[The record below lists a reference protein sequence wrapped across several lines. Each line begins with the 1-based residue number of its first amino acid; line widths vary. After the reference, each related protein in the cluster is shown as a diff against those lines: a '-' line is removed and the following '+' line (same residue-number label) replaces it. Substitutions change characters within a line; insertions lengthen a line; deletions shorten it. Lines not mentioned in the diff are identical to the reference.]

1 MQVKCTSCGASQ
13 NISQAQNCDF
23 CGNVIELESA
33 KNNYQSF
40 LNGESGNLMA
50 MAETAI
56 EATNWEE
63 ALQYFNRVLE
73 KDITNSDAWLGKGI
87 AIVYTSKIGDI
98 KITEAIAYWKNAL
111 KHAPNQEAMGKRVA
125 KEINSV
131 VNAFYPSLENHF
143 IQFKDL
149 DNSYGE
155 LVAKFVILEKAIDY
169 ATKLDSTNIKYCE
182 TGYALCSRVI
192 QIPKQYALADES
204 AAWAQGIIGAVQQNK
219 YKTQDAVQQRNKAKA
234 MQEEINKAAL
244 IINKLVEKY
253 QALIKNIDPNYSHK
267 VDNDGDEIIKLLIQ
281 GKKLAAVKLQKELTG
296 MGLKESKEYVEQLAK
311 ENNLEGVV
319 ASNGKGGCF
328 IATAAMGDYD
338 HPVVCDLRF
347 FRDNWLLKRNWGVN
361 FTNWYYTYGPKA
373 ATVIEKSIFLRKL
386 IYICILKPLQII
398 TKKLR

>member
-23 CGNVIELESA
+23 CGNLIELESA

-40 LNGESGNLMA
+40 FNGESGNLMS

-73 KDITNSDAWLGKGI
+73 KDISNSDAWLGKGI

-98 KITEAIAYWKNAL
+98 KINEAIAYWKNAL
-111 KHAPNQEAMGKRVA
+111 KHAPIQEAMGKRVA
-125 KEINSV
+125 KEINEV
-131 VNAFYPSLENHF
+131 VNKFYPSLENHF

-169 ATKLDSTNIKYCE
+169 ATLLDSTNIKYCE

-204 AAWAQGIIGAVQQNK
+204 AAWAQGIGGALQQNK
-219 YKTQDAVQQRNKAKA
+219 YKTQDAVQARQKAVARK
-234 MQEEINKAAL
+234 EEINRAAL
-244 IINKLVEKY
+244 IIY
-253 QALIKNIDPNYSHK
+253 
-267 VDNDGDEIIKLLIQ
+267 
-281 GKKLAAVKLQKELTG
+281 
-296 MGLKESKEYVEQLAK
+296 
-311 ENNLEGVV
+311 NLEGKYIDNIKRINPSHFIVLNYEQLI
-319 ASNGKGGCF
+319 ASDKAKKEE
-328 IATAAMGDYD
+328 IKKSHSLSM
-338 HPVVCDLRF
+338 
-347 FRDNWLLKRNWGVN
+347 K
-361 FTNWYYTYGPKA
+361 YGPKFAFVGFIIFIIMLISSNYFENVKEDLGALIFWA
-373 ATVIEKSIFLRKL
+373 AIGFTLTPW
-386 IYICILKPLQII
+386 ILAEWLVKIKVL
-398 TKKLR
+398 K

>member
-23 CGNVIELESA
+23 CGNLIELESA

-40 LNGESGNLMA
+40 LNGESGNLMS

-63 ALQYFNRVLE
+63 ALLYFNRVLE

-111 KHAPNQEAMGKRVA
+111 KHAPNQEAMSKRVA
-125 KEINSV
+125 KEINEV
-131 VNAFYPSLENHF
+131 VNKFYPTLENHF

-169 ATKLDSTNIKYCE
+169 ATQLDSPNIKYCE

-192 QIPKQYALADES
+192 QIPKQYALADEG
-204 AAWAQGIIGAVQQNK
+204 AAWAQVIIGTVQDNK
-219 YKTQDAVQQRNKAKA
+219 YKKQDAVQATQKAKDRQ
-234 MQEEINKAAL
+234 QEIYSASLSITHLEKKYFNKISLLNPNHDIVLAYNKHLLINKEKNEATKKENEIQMKYGPIFAGIGLVLWLILQLTTDFLKGEEDRGAL
-244 IINKLVEKY
+244 IFWSFIIFIGGGWSFAVWLMNKK
-253 QALIKNIDPNYSHK
+253 
-267 VDNDGDEIIKLLIQ
+267 
-281 GKKLAAVKLQKELTG
+281 
-296 MGLKESKEYVEQLAK
+296 
-311 ENNLEGVV
+311 
-319 ASNGKGGCF
+319 
-328 IATAAMGDYD
+328 
-338 HPVVCDLRF
+338 
-347 FRDNWLLKRNWGVN
+347 
-361 FTNWYYTYGPKA
+361 
-373 ATVIEKSIFLRKL
+373 
-386 IYICILKPLQII
+386 ILK
-398 TKKLR
+398 